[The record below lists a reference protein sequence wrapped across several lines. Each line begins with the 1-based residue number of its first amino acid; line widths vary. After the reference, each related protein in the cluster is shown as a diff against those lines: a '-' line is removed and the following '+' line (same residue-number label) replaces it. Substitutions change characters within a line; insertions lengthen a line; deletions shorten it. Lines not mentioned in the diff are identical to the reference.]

1 MRPSQQSQWFLFF
14 SEKYLIWLPLREGC
28 LFTGPKGWMVILM
41 IGKGWGALALL
52 SQKKL
57 IAVVERKKTSLTFL
71 FFTFSLFNL
80 F

>member
-1 MRPSQQSQWFLFF
+1 MFFIFFREIFDMVASERRLPIYRAQRLDGHFDDWGGVGCVRPTFL
-14 SEKYLIWLPLREGC
+14 
-28 LFTGPKGWMVILM
+28 
-41 IGKGWGALALL
+41 
-52 SQKKL
+52 KKW

>member
-1 MRPSQQSQWFLFF
+1 MFLFF
-14 SEKYLIWLPLREGC
+14 QRDIFIWLPLREAC

-41 IGKGWGALALL
+41 IGEGWGALGLL

>member
-1 MRPSQQSQWFLFF
+1 MVFIFF
-14 SEKYLIWLPLREGC
+14 GEIFDMVASERRLPIYRAQRLDGHFDDWEGVGC
-28 LFTGPKGWMVILM
+28 VSPTFP
-41 IGKGWGALALL
+41 
-52 SQKKL
+52 KKL

>member
-1 MRPSQQSQWFLFF
+1 MFFIFFREIFDMVASERRLPIYRAQRLDGHFDDWGGVGCVRPTF
-14 SEKYLIWLPLREGC
+14 
-28 LFTGPKGWMVILM
+28 PK
-41 IGKGWGALALL
+41 
-52 SQKKL
+52 KKL